1 MKKILS
7 TLAMLACIATASAEV
22 VTQYDFEGEFKPLK
36 VWGDT
41 PNKVVGANLA
51 KDSQKAIEV
60 KTGTYLEFHAKK
72 AKTTY
77 TLTLDM
83 KHMWGKN
90 PPRVV
95 AAGIDPSVKKLVD
108 LKYVDVSMDK
118 EYQKITLKFKTKA
131 SGYHRI
137 TIIPGLQSG
146 GCVIVDNLKL
156 ESK

>member
-7 TLAMLACIATASAEV
+7 TLALLACVSFASAEV
-22 VTQYDFEGEFKPLK
+22 VAHYDFEGEFKPLK

-60 KTGTYLEFHAKK
+60 KTGTYLEFHVQKP
-72 AKTTY
+72 KTSY

-95 AAGIDPSVKKLVD
+95 VAGIDPDLKKLAD
-108 LKYVDVSMDK
+108 LKYVDVTIDK
-118 EYQKITLKFKTKA
+118 NYQKITLKFKTKV
-131 SGYHRI
+131 SGYHRV